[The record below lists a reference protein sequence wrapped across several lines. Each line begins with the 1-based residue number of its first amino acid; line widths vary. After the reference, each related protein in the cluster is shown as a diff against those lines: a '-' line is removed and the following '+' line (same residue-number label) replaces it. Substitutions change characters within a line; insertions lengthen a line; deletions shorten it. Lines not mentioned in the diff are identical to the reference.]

1 MKKILEIYDISN
13 EYQNYQGNPYIIVI
27 NATFEINKADIN
39 KILNS
44 NYTVLTNK
52 EWIEYTK
59 AIIKAYRNRL
69 IPHDFFFSSL
79 GKLCLRQL

>member
-13 EYQNYQGNPYIIVI
+13 DYQNYQGNPYIMVI

-52 EWIEYTK
+52 EWIE
-59 AIIKAYRNRL
+59 
-69 IPHDFFFSSL
+69 
-79 GKLCLRQL
+79 